1 MQKEIIKELIQSECS
16 KYNIVKELKKVLDL
30 KKRKE
35 LSNKYDKLIS
45 ILGSSGSS
53 KRVAEDIVL
62 KNINFENRRN

>member
-16 KYNIVKELKKVLDL
+16 KHNIVKELKKVLDL

-45 ILGSSGSS
+45 LLGSSGSS

-62 KNINFENRRN
+62 KK